1 LFDGKIGRF
10 LCFEA
15 DISIPVVLDY
25 IFRVSPFNEFVGIE
39 AFDLRSSIFFSRSSP
54 VKVI

>member
-15 DISIPVVLDY
+15 DISIAVVLDY
-25 IFRVSPFNEFVGIE
+25 IFRVSPFNEFVWIE